1 MTTGVLGG
9 VTGLNTFLGH
19 AESLAGWAWR
29 ANWQAAVMAVALAV
43 MLWLAGKRVAPAW
56 RFWLWALVL
65 VRLAMPAIVEI
76 GSARIE
82 NREVGIANSEAQ
94 TPSYATV
101 PSGVEL
107 TELPREVHVAQPQL
121 ISKQSTANPA
131 VTSPRYFG
139 SVLAAWPHVR
149 PFLLA
154 GWLLG
159 ILLLATRITL
169 STLRLARAVSKMT
182 AITNPRVLE
191 TLRECCHEL
200 RISRMPRALELPGNG
215 APALLGFLRPGILL
229 PSHVLE
235 TMAADELRLILLHE
249 LAHLKRRDVLINWI
263 ATLIAVVHWPNPAV
277 WLVGWRMR
285 VERELA
291 CDELV
296 LRLGRDA
303 GGNTYARTIVK
314 LVEALSGADWRG
326 PAAVAGGAVGILE
339 GKAQIQRRL
348 VMIAKFDAKSRRWPV
363 VAAGFGLLVG
373 ALALSGVTRAADKD
387 GEKPGNAPPV
397 AGSSDQAKP
406 HDPEAEHK
414 AAKKAALFLN
424 SSLAGSPRNTAEDEK
439 ANARTAEKLRKPVPQ
454 VNFNGQG
461 FADVIDF
468 FRDASGVDFVVEWD
482 ALANAGVTRDT
493 PITIRLHEAT
503 SLDAVLSLMFR
514 SMGGQ
519 LQHEVDRGVVV
530 ISPSQRIGT
539 SVMKVY
545 DVSGLVATR
554 TTGPVQPHAEA
565 AEGGGA
571 PGLNGSGAGGPPV
584 SNPEVQQL
592 ISLITST
599 IQREIWTDNGGA
611 GASIGVFKTKLVV
624 KAPESVHKE
633 ILALLE
639 DLQEKPPGKGK

>member
-1 MTTGVLGG
+1 MITGVLGG
-9 VTGLNTFLGH
+9 VSGLNTLLGRV
-19 AESLAGWAWR
+19 ESLAGWAWR
-29 ANWQAAVMAVALAV
+29 ANWQAALMAVALAI
-43 MLWLAGKRVAPAW
+43 MLRLAGKRIAPAW

-76 GSARIE
+76 RSEIIE
-82 NREVGIANSEAQ
+82 KREAGITNSKSETPTYAQ
-94 TPSYATV
+94 V

-107 TELPREVHVAQPQL
+107 TEPPREVHIAQPQL
-121 ISKQSTANPA
+121 ISKQSTTKPPAN
-131 VTSPRYFG
+131 SPRYFETL
-139 SVLAAWPHVR
+139 LAAWSHTR
-149 PFLLA
+149 PFLLTA
-154 GWLLG
+154 WLLG
-159 ILLLATRITL
+159 IALLGLRIAL

-191 TLRECCHEL
+191 TLQECCREL
-200 RISRMPRALELPGNG
+200 RISRMPKALELPGNG
-215 APALLGFLRPGILL
+215 APALVGFLRPRILL

-249 LAHLKRRDVLINWI
+249 LVHVKRRDVLINWI
-263 ATLIAVVHWPNPAV
+263 ATLIAVIHWPNPTA

-296 LRLGRDA
+296 LRMGREA

-363 VAAGFGLLVG
+363 VAAGLGLLVG

-387 GEKPGNAPPV
+387 GEKPGGAPPV
-397 AGSSDQAKP
+397 ASSSSDQPKP
-406 HDPEAEHK
+406 HDADAEHK
-414 AAKKAALFLN
+414 AVKNAAAFLN
-424 SSLAGSPRNTAEDEK
+424 SSLAGSHRNTAEDEK
-439 ANARTAEKLRKPVPQ
+439 ANARAAEKLRKPVPQ
-454 VNFNGQG
+454 VSFNGQG

-468 FRDASGVDFVVEWD
+468 FRDASGLDFIVEWD

-493 PITIRLHEAT
+493 PVTIRLHEAT

-519 LQHEVDRGVVV
+519 LQHEIDRGVVV
-530 ISPSQRIGT
+530 IGPSQRTGA

-554 TTGPVQPHAEA
+554 TTGPALPHAEPG
-565 AEGGGA
+565 EGGGG
-571 PGLNGSGAGGPPV
+571 GLGGGAGGPPAG
-584 SNPEVQQL
+584 NPEVQQL

-599 IQREIWTDNGGA
+599 VQREIWTDNGGSVA
-611 GASIGVFKTKLVV
+611 TIGVFKTKLVV

-639 DLQEKPPGKGK
+639 DLQEKPAGKGK